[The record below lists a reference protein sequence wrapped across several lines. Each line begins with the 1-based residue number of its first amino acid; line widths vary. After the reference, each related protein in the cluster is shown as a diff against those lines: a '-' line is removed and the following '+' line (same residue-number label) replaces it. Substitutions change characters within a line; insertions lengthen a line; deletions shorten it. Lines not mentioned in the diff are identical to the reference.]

1 MSAFQPG
8 RKISLPLRC
17 LWQNET
23 HRRRGDAKERA
34 MSIEID
40 ILNGDASW
48 RMAEPLHRAVFGPD
62 IVGKQPWA
70 HVKWANAD
78 LRVLIETP
86 EDGLVCH
93 VGIYFRTVTWNGQ
106 KVHIGGIGGVC
117 TREDRRGRGYA
128 TMAIDAACIPCA
140 PTRRSAS
147 RCCSASRTMSL
158 LRGPQLAPLQGRGLL
173 RAAGGAD
180 PLHSHGA
187 LCLQHRQR
195 ADAGHHRPLRPAL
208 VSPA

>member
-1 MSAFQPG
+1 
-8 RKISLPLRC
+8 
-17 LWQNET
+17 
-23 HRRRGDAKERA
+23 

-48 RMAEPLHRAVFGPD
+48 RMAEPLHQAVFGPD
-62 IVGKQPWA
+62 IVAKQPWA

-128 TMAIDAACIPCA
+128 TMAIDAAVHTMRANEAVRFALLFCEPHNVAFYEARSWLSPSRARSIA
-140 PTRRSAS
+140 SSRRGGSAS
-147 RCCSASRTMSL
+147 LTWRPMSATSSARRHSALSTSAACPGEPCVRRGWCRGCPPYNMSIIIQYSA
-158 LRGPQLAPLQGRGLL
+158 R
-173 RAAGGAD
+173 
-180 PLHSHGA
+180 
-187 LCLQHRQR
+187 
-195 ADAGHHRPLRPAL
+195 
-208 VSPA
+208 

>member
-1 MSAFQPG
+1 
-8 RKISLPLRC
+8 
-17 LWQNET
+17 
-23 HRRRGDAKERA
+23 

-48 RMAEPLHRAVFGPD
+48 RIAQPLLSAVWGRDAAEKPS
-62 IVGKQPWA
+62 WS

-128 TMAIDAACIPCA
+128 TMAIDAAIHTMRANEAVRFGLLFSESNNFAFYEARSWLPFKGEVYCEQPEGRIRFTHMAPYVCNIVSA
-140 PTRRSAS
+140 PTLGTIDL
-147 RCCSASRTMSL
+147 C
-158 LRGPQLAPLQGRGLL
+158 GL
-173 RAAGGAD
+173 
-180 PLHSHGA
+180 PW
-187 LCLQHRQR
+187 
-195 ADAGHHRPLRPAL
+195 
-208 VSPA
+208 

>member
-1 MSAFQPG
+1 
-8 RKISLPLRC
+8 
-17 LWQNET
+17 
-23 HRRRGDAKERA
+23 

-48 RMAEPLHRAVFGPD
+48 RIAQPLLSAVWGRDAAEKPS
-62 IVGKQPWA
+62 WS

-128 TMAIDAACIPCA
+128 TMAIDAAIH
-140 PTRRSAS
+140 
-147 RCCSASRTMSL
+147 TM
-158 LRGPQLAPLQGRGLL
+158 RANEAVRFGLL
-173 RAAGGAD
+173 FSESNNFAFYEARSWLPFKGE
-180 PLHSHGA
+180 
-187 LCLQHRQR
+187 
-195 ADAGHHRPLRPAL
+195 
-208 VSPA
+208 VY

>member
-1 MSAFQPG
+1 
-8 RKISLPLRC
+8 
-17 LWQNET
+17 
-23 HRRRGDAKERA
+23 

-48 RMAEPLHRAVFGPD
+48 RIAQPLLSAVWGRDAAEKPS
-62 IVGKQPWA
+62 WS

-128 TMAIDAACIPCA
+128 TMAIDAAIH
-140 PTRRSAS
+140 
-147 RCCSASRTMSL
+147 TMRANEAVRFGLLFSESNNFGV

-173 RAAGGAD
+173 RAAGGSD
-180 PLHSHGA
+180 PLRLHGA
-187 LCLQHRQR
+187 LRLQHRPR
-195 ADAGHHRPLRPAL
+195 ADAGHHRPMRPAL